1 MKKHLCH
8 YQNSL
13 TCDVQTVQLY
23 PKPSDVIGPLSA
35 PGTTK
40 CYWLKDD
47 QPAISNYTPLADQD
61 AIEPIP
67 ALNYFM
73 KSCGKDSFL
82 ALKKFL
88 KVSVLENINFIQMC
102 FKRRPILF
110 GLKREQIV
118 TRGQLSFAN
127 CEGDLEM
134 EVQNNVLP
142 KLNAFH

>member
-67 ALNYFM
+67 ALLYEELRER
-73 KSCGKDSFL
+73 FL
-82 ALKKFL
+82 LGF
-88 KVSVLENINFIQMC
+88 SEGEFS
-102 FKRRPILF
+102 
-110 GLKREQIV
+110 GEH
-118 TRGQLSFAN
+118 QL
-127 CEGDLEM
+127 
-134 EVQNNVLP
+134 
-142 KLNAFH
+142 H

>member
-8 YQNSL
+8 YQNCL

-67 ALNYFM
+67 ALLYEELRERFLLGFSEGECTKENQLHSNVFQKKAY
-73 KSCGKDSFL
+73 SFWFEKG
-82 ALKKFL
+82 AGCYSWTAFL
-88 KVSVLENINFIQMC
+88 
-102 FKRRPILF
+102 R
-110 GLKREQIV
+110 
-118 TRGQLSFAN
+118 QL
-127 CEGDLEM
+127 
-134 EVQNNVLP
+134 
-142 KLNAFH
+142 